1 MKSLSRIIAIVLL
14 SGFLLSCNNKTDEKI
29 DKLTKIIAGI
39 ERNTANGEPAYKLY
53 STRNIWSF
61 LKLDTRNGKLSIVQ
75 FSVDSRDKQFEY
87 VLSDKPLCESSVPGR
102 FVLHPTENIY
112 NFIMLDQVASQ
123 TYQVQWSFDE
133 DKRMVIPIN

>member
-39 ERNTANGEPAYKLY
+39 ERNTANGEP
-53 STRNIWSF
+53 
-61 LKLDTRNGKLSIVQ
+61 
-75 FSVDSRDKQFEY
+75 VDSRDKQFEY

-112 NFIMLDQVASQ
+112 NFIMLDQVAGQ